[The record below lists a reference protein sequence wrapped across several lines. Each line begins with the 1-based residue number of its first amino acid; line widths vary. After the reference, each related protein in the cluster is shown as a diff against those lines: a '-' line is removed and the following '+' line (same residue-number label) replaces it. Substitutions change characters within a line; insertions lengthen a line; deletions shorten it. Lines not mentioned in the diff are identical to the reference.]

1 MTKVCDHFR
10 LQLAKALLDDLVAEE
25 RQALQDHLAECPA
38 CSLDQEL
45 YATTVR
51 QLRSTADV
59 PVPRHFFVYPETSQ
73 LTPWRLFQ
81 QLSFAWRAMV
91 VAVTLWL
98 AVAAGILVSNTH
110 FKSENG
116 SYSLSFGEPLLP
128 RPARTIT
135 EKDTEVLKHELL
147 AAMEEKLHCER
158 REFTRLVQT
167 ELKQSTTLISRQQR
181 ELLRVALESM
191 ETRFNSQLT
200 TAGKTL
206 EARNDQALLSLIG
219 AWQAQREHDLARI
232 NVSFEHIQA
241 QGQLKERQTDNILN
255 TLIQVA
261 QLKLQ

>member
-10 LQLAKALLDDLVAEE
+10 LQLAKALVDDLVGEE
-25 RQALQDHLAECPA
+25 REALQDHLAECPA

-59 PVPRHFFVYPETSQ
+59 PVPRHFFVYPKTIR
-73 LTPWRLFQ
+73 LTPWQLFR
-81 QLSFAWRAMV
+81 QLNFAWRATL
-91 VAVTLWL
+91 VAT
-98 AVAAGILVSNTH
+98 AVLLLVGASLLVGNAR
-110 FKSENG
+110 FKAENG
-116 SYSLSFGEPLLP
+116 SFSLSFGKPPLP
-128 RPARTIT
+128 RPTGMT
-135 EKDTEVLKHELL
+135 TGEETEVLKHELL
-147 AAMEEKLHCER
+147 MVMEEKLRQER
-158 REFTRLVQT
+158 LEFTRLIQA
-167 ELKQSTTLISRQQR
+167 ELKRSTALRNRQQR
-181 ELLRVALESM
+181 QLLQTALESM

-219 AWQAQREHDLARI
+219 AWQAQREQDLARI
-232 NVSFEHIQA
+232 NVSFEHMQA